1 MAASK
6 DVYQESSGG
15 KWVRYDENGHMV
27 KGWNEQNG
35 NRYYFDPVTGAM
47 EKGTVEI
54 DGAAYALDAYG
65 LGVTY
70 HSQSDIE
77 QYMASSGITD
87 ALISGTTTMASD
99 PVLSAPYAAGKVS
112 DESLGQ
118 ALAML
123 NQIRYIAGLDAG
135 VT

>member
-47 EKGTVEI
+47 AKGTVEI
-54 DGAAYALDAYG
+54 DGAAYAFDETTGVLCGYG
-65 LGVTY
+65 VKPMAGS
-70 HSQSDIE
+70 HISQPE
-77 QYMASSGITD
+77 
-87 ALISGTTTMASD
+87 
-99 PVLSAPYAAGKVS
+99 
-112 DESLGQ
+112 
-118 ALAML
+118 
-123 NQIRYIAGLDAG
+123 RH
-135 VT
+135 